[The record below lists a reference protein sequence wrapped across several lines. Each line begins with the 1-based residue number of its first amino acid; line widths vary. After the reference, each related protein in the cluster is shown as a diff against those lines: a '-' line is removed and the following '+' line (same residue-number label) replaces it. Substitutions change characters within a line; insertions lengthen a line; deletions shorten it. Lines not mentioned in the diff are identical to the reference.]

1 MQHVAE
7 IIVII
12 SFPGREWLFDIFLY
26 SWIKFNYLRALK
38 KFSIHNMNEVEK
50 KLIHRVAGDVKPSI
64 ADLINCFQQIEAL
77 KSSKAEII

>member
-26 SWIKFNYLRALK
+26 SWIKFNYLRVLK